1 MKRTLDQ
8 MYNSYDSHRP
18 LKRHKTNN
26 DLYEIMVS
34 LERRI
39 NKIENKCKI
48 ILDESIVPI
57 LTIKMNRHGQKVIH
71 RRKDT
76 KEIQFLKIF
85 LS

>member
-39 NKIENKCKI
+39 NKIENMCKI
-48 ILDESIVPI
+48 IYEEC
-57 LTIKMNRHGQKVIH
+57 NRVRQERAACPFYVG
-71 RRKDT
+71 
-76 KEIQFLKIF
+76 
-85 LS
+85 